1 MDALQMLGC
10 ARDEFGRRLRAASFD
25 LACAT
30 PCEDWDV
37 RDLVQHVIAGN
48 RMAVV
53 MLAGDSRDDVDAA
66 RRAITSRD
74 QLGADPV
81 GAFVESADA
90 QAAAFARPGALETT
104 CHHYV
109 GDIPGTQLLGFRIAD
124 LTLHAWDLAR
134 AIGDDETLDDDLVA
148 WVYEAMA
155 PLAPTISQTGLF
167 GDGPSATPPNDV
179 PLQARLLDLTGR
191 RP

>member
-1 MDALQMLGC
+1 MDALQMLGR
-10 ARDEFGRRLRAASFD
+10 ARNEFGHRLGVPSFE

-30 PCEDWDV
+30 PCDDWNV

-53 MLAGDSRDDVDAA
+53 MLAGNSRADVDAA

-74 QLGADPV
+74 QLGADPAR
-81 GAFVESADA
+81 AFVESADA
-90 QAAAFARPGALETT
+90 QAAAFARPGALEAT

-109 GDIPGTQLLGFRIAD
+109 GDIPGTQLLGFRIGD

-134 AIGDDETLDDDLVA
+134 AIGDDETLDDDLVE

-155 PLAPTISQTGLF
+155 PLASTMGKTGLF
-167 GDGPSATPPNDV
+167 GDGPSATLRDDV
-179 PLQARLLDLTGR
+179 ALQTRLLDLAGR